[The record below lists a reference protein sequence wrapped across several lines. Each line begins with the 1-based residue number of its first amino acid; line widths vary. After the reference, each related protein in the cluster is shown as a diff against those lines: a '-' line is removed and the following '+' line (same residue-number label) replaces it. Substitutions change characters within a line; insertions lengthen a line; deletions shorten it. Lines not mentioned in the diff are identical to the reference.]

1 MDKDKRDEKARKTK
15 RERDVKMTGVIKSSP
30 IYSIKITEE
39 NKDKL
44 PVVPKETMKEATE
57 LFGEIID
64 KYFNKK

>member
-1 MDKDKRDEKARKTK
+1 
-15 RERDVKMTGVIKSSP
+15 MTGAIKNSP

-64 KYFNKK
+64 RYFNKTL